1 MIPQRILL
9 CGGGVNVTAHLGV
22 LDVLEQK
29 GTLRHVKEWMGVSAG
44 AFLAMSLSIGVTL
57 AELTA
62 FNLEFDFTLLTD
74 PDTAP
79 GWFLNLGY
87 DTGSK
92 LTRVMEAFLREK
104 GLPPTVT
111 FGDLA
116 AKGHKGLRVFA
127 ANINTGTLKEFSAHA
142 TPGYSVANAVRA
154 SMTIPYY
161 YQPFKCPDT
170 GHIYYDGGVISN
182 YPIQYLSDAD
192 ARNTLGVLFTHKIDT
207 VEHLELKDI
216 LLRPIQIALRSRT
229 ILDKFQDQ
237 TIVVPLGSRS
247 SVHFEITKEEKMA
260 LIDLG
265 RVAATTF
272 LSSLRKKPVRRYS
285 VS

>member
-9 CGGGVNVTAHLGV
+9 CGGGVNATAHLGV
-22 LDVLEQK
+22 LEVLEQK

-44 AFLAMSLSIGVTL
+44 AFLAMSLAIGVSL

-92 LTRVMEAFLREK
+92 LSRVMDAFLREK

-116 AKGHKGLRVFA
+116 AKGRKGLRVFA
-127 ANINTGTLKEFSAHA
+127 ANINTGTLKEFSAQA

-161 YQPFKCPDT
+161 YQPYKCPET
-170 GHIYYDGGVISN
+170 GHVYYDGGLISN
-182 YPIQYLSDAD
+182 YPIQYLTEED
-192 ARNTLGVLFTHKIDT
+192 ARNTLGILFNYT
-207 VEHLELKDI
+207 VDVVDILEPKDI

-237 TIVVPLGSRS
+237 TIIVPLGSRS
-247 SVHFEITKEEKMA
+247 SVHFEIKKEEKLE

-265 RVAATTF
+265 RTAATTF
-272 LSSLRKKPVRRYS
+272 LLSCRKKPVRRYS